1 MRGRREQKL
10 EEGKSKKDQR
20 LDDLRQ
26 ILATAYGRRYMDGL
40 LEFHCVFLSIPGT
53 NNSERDKRLGMRE
66 AGLRI
71 MSEIAEARPDLLK
84 LKLSEQG
91 DSNGRR

>member
-1 MRGRREQKL
+1 MNDRKAKKQ
-10 EEGKSKKDQR
+10 EEGKSKRDQR
-20 LDDLRQ
+20 MDDLRQ
-26 ILATAYGRRYMDGL
+26 ILSTAYGRRYMDGL

-71 MSEIAEARPDLLK
+71 MAEIAEARPDLLK
-84 LKLSEQG
+84 LKLSE
-91 DSNGRR
+91 

>member
-1 MRGRREQKL
+1 MNSIHKHREEKQN
-10 EEGKSKKDQR
+10 EAKSKKDQR

-26 ILATAYGRRYMDGL
+26 ILNQPWGRRYMDGL
-40 LEFHCVFLSIPGT
+40 LEYHCVFLSIPGG

-71 MSEIAEARPDLLK
+71 MADIAEARPDLLK
-84 LKLSEQG
+84 LKLS
-91 DSNGRR
+91 D

>member
-1 MRGRREQKL
+1 MNDRKAKKQ
-10 EEGKSKKDQR
+10 EEGKSKRDQR
-20 LDDLRQ
+20 MDDLRQ
-26 ILATAYGRRYMDGL
+26 ILSTAYGRRYMDGL

-84 LKLSEQG
+84 LRLSE
-91 DSNGRR
+91 

>member
-1 MRGRREQKL
+1 MNDRKAKKQ
-10 EEGKSKKDQR
+10 EEGKSKRDQR
-20 LDDLRQ
+20 MDDLRQ

-71 MSEIAEARPDLLK
+71 MAEIAEARPDLLK
-84 LKLSEQG
+84 LKLSE
-91 DSNGRR
+91 

>member
-1 MRGRREQKL
+1 MNDRKAKKQ
-10 EEGKSKKDQR
+10 EEGKSKRDQR
-20 LDDLRQ
+20 MDDLRQ
-26 ILATAYGRRYMDGL
+26 ILSTASGRRYMDGL

-71 MSEIAEARPDLLK
+71 MAEIAEARPDLLK
-84 LKLSEQG
+84 LKLSE
-91 DSNGRR
+91 

>member
-1 MRGRREQKL
+1 MNDRKAKKQ
-10 EEGKSKKDQR
+10 EEGKSKRDQR
-20 LDDLRQ
+20 MDDLRQ
-26 ILATAYGRRYMDGL
+26 ILSTAYGRRYMDGL

-84 LKLSEQG
+84 LKLSE
-91 DSNGRR
+91 

>member
-1 MRGRREQKL
+1 MNDRKAKKQ
-10 EEGKSKKDQR
+10 EEGKSKRDQR
-20 LDDLRQ
+20 MDDLRQ

-71 MSEIAEARPDLLK
+71 MAEIAEARPDLLK
-84 LKLSEQG
+84 LKLGE
-91 DSNGRR
+91 

>member
-1 MRGRREQKL
+1 MNDRKAKKQ
-10 EEGKSKKDQR
+10 EEGKSKRDQR
-20 LDDLRQ
+20 MDDLRQ

-84 LKLSEQG
+84 LRLSE
-91 DSNGRR
+91 

>member
-1 MRGRREQKL
+1 MNDRKALKQEA
-10 EEGKSKKDQR
+10 GKSKRDQR
-20 LDDLRQ
+20 MDDLRQ

-71 MSEIAEARPDLLK
+71 MAEIAEARPDLLK
-84 LKLSEQG
+84 LKLGE
-91 DSNGRR
+91 

>member
-1 MRGRREQKL
+1 MNDRKAKKQ
-10 EEGKSKKDQR
+10 EEGKSKRDQR
-20 LDDLRQ
+20 MDDLRQ
-26 ILATAYGRRYMDGL
+26 ILSTAYGRRYMDGL
-40 LEFHCVFLSIPGT
+40 LEFHCVFLSIPRT

-84 LKLSEQG
+84 LKLSE
-91 DSNGRR
+91 

>member
-1 MRGRREQKL
+1 MSDRKAKKQ
-10 EEGKSKKDQR
+10 EEGKSKRDQR
-20 LDDLRQ
+20 MDDLRQ
-26 ILATAYGRRYMDGL
+26 ILATAHGRRYMDGL

-71 MSEIAEARPDLLK
+71 MAEIAEARPDLLK
-84 LKLSEQG
+84 LKLSE
-91 DSNGRR
+91 

>member
-1 MRGRREQKL
+1 MNDRKAKKQ
-10 EEGKSKKDQR
+10 EEGKSKRDQR
-20 LDDLRQ
+20 MDDLRQ

-71 MSEIAEARPDLLK
+71 MAEIAEARPDLLK
-84 LKLSEQG
+84 LRLSE
-91 DSNGRR
+91 